1 MAADWE
7 VKGQVGFS
15 DLQKLNLK
23 GAVKAETLKEAGSL
37 FFYDKTFDRVTSKLE
52 KKVVRTQDTNVS
64 KPSASDD
71 PVLQKMAAAGEGDV
85 FCTDQTLAK
94 LMACTRSIYSWDVV
108 ATIKDGKIFLDKK
121 DNKADLL
128 SVGETAAE
136 APQDDKDAGVNSV
149 DALAKEATDVNHN
162 FLQQVTSK
170 SKPAHSLGEP
180 PFDDPNPTAAPAAY
194 RYRRFETPDGLKVVC
209 RCQIDAA
216 MEKDSDTQLIFV
228 KALHEWDA
236 KLGVNWRKNIDSQR
250 GAVLATE
257 IRNNSNK
264 LAQWAIKALLAEVD
278 QIKIGYIS
286 RHTPKD
292 AARHSILGTQF
303 YQPQDFASQMAL
315 SMSNCWGVLDHMVN
329 MLDACGEGT
338 FIFLRDPNKPL
349 LRLYA
354 PPAAAI

>member
-1 MAADWE
+1 MFKDIPFVPFSKGDKLGRVADWTQSNSNYRGNNNQRQNYGASTNGAGMFSYMHNESEDTFHVVDSRPAQKNKFVNNRQKWAAQNNSRFRRDERWAKEQAMQPKGSRQMQYTRTRRDRYNSSRYRDWNKQEQRVRESHIDVAADWE

-180 PFDDPNPTAAPAAY
+180 PFDDPNPTA
-194 RYRRFETPDGLKVVC
+194 
-209 RCQIDAA
+209 
-216 MEKDSDTQLIFV
+216 
-228 KALHEWDA
+228 
-236 KLGVNWRKNIDSQR
+236 
-250 GAVLATE
+250 VLT
-257 IRNNSNK
+257 
-264 LAQWAIKALLAEVD
+264 
-278 QIKIGYIS
+278 
-286 RHTPKD
+286 H
-292 AARHSILGTQF
+292 
-303 YQPQDFASQMAL
+303 
-315 SMSNCWGVLDHMVN
+315 
-329 MLDACGEGT
+329 
-338 FIFLRDPNKPL
+338 
-349 LRLYA
+349 
-354 PPAAAI
+354 